1 MDLTLGD
8 GPYAGFLP
16 LVVFLARIAD
26 VSLGTLRINFVARGF
41 KIRASL
47 IGFVEVLIWITIVA
61 QIVRQVHSW
70 ANILAFAGGFAAGT
84 YVGMRIEEHLAIGNV
99 WVRVIAPLD
108 PNPLVT
114 ALRTDG
120 YGVTLL
126 DARGAGGPT
135 TILLILARRSHLG
148 GVLLR
153 IRAHLPEAF
162 YTVEDVRATRQGIF
176 PGRSAPDSNGPR
188 SE

>member
-1 MDLTLGD
+1 MDFISGTGE
-8 GPYAGFLP
+8 YAGYLP

-47 IGFVEVLIWITIVA
+47 IGFIEVLIWITIVA

-70 ANILAFAGGFAAGT
+70 PNILAFAGGFATGT

-99 WVRVIAPLD
+99 WVRVISPLD
-108 PNPLVT
+108 SNPLVA
-114 ALRTDG
+114 ALRSDG

-135 TILLILARRSHLG
+135 TILLVLARRSQLD
-148 GVLLR
+148 GVLDR
-153 IRAHLPEAF
+153 IRAFLPDAF

-176 PGRSAPDSNGPR
+176 PGRSVPGPG